1 MIAAT
6 AKLTRM
12 ELLSTK
18 KKLKLAIRGHK
29 LLKDKRDELMKN
41 FLALIKETKRR
52 REELEKELENAYKS
66 FLIARAMLSVQEL
79 ENAFLYPRVRT
90 TIAATT
96 KTIVGVEVP
105 EIKLN
110 LSTVDLGYSLVQT
123 PIALDSALTYF
134 HQALQ
139 KLALLAELECSS
151 ELLALEIERTRRRVN
166 ALEHILIPQLERK
179 VKYIELRLEE
189 IERANFCNLM
199 RIKEIVRA
207 R

>member
-1 MIAAT
+1 MIGAT

-12 ELLSTK
+12 ELLITK
-18 KKLKLAIRGHK
+18 KKLKLARRGHK

-41 FLALIKETKRR
+41 FLEIIKETKRR
-52 REELEKELENAYKS
+52 REELEKELENAYKE
-66 FLIARAMLSVQEL
+66 FLFVRASTSMQEL
-79 ENAFLYPRVRT
+79 ENAFLYPKSGT
-90 TIAATT
+90 TVEGAT
-96 KTIVGVEVP
+96 KTLVGVEVP
-105 EIKLN
+105 ELKLN
-110 LSTVDLGYSLVQT
+110 LSPVDLGYSLIQT
-123 PIALDSALTYF
+123 PIQLDKALVCF

-139 KLALLAELECSS
+139 KLALLAQLERSS

-199 RIKEIVRA
+199 RIKEIVRG